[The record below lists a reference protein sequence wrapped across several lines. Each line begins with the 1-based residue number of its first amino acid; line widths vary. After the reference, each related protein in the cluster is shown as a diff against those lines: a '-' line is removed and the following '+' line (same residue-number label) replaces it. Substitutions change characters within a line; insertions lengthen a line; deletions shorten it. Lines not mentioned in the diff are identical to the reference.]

1 MQEATTAR
9 RHTQRH
15 RDRGGGGVFLP
26 PAAGRRLFAR
36 RPGVQPLLL
45 PVLVGAITTA
55 LLTLAGWFS
64 TPVVVVVG
72 IVAALLVLGLRVLW
86 LRGRP

>member
-1 MQEATTAR
+1 MQEPTTAR

-15 RDRGGGGVFLP
+15 RDRGGVFLP

-36 RPGVQPLLL
+36 RPGVQPLLR

-55 LLTLAGWFS
+55 LLTLAGGFS

-86 LRGRP
+86 LRGRS